1 MEFASALLR
10 AAHPDSIPLCQL
22 AQSTLVLLGSRITTL
37 ASPSLAPP
45 SSIISPARAGSVTQC
60 GLESILQLLRDLFT
74 VMAEVGILAVVA
86 EAVVVSLIDAV
97 TALTN
102 FNLKARQTSGVAAAA
117 GAAAAMLADLVTG
130 FPTLLDQNPGVLLRL
145 SCSAGQGESVTRC
158 MRAYLACLPQTVLE
172 SQLLAAA
179 AKLHPVTSVQDLE
192 VLHCQ
197 DSLPLTAPYAFIA
210 SLDESF

>member
-1 MEFASALLR
+1 VEFASALLR

-102 FNLKARQTSGVAAAA
+102 LKARQTSEVAAAA

-179 AKLHPVTSVQDLE
+179 AKLRPVTSVQDLE

>member
-97 TALTN
+97 TALT
-102 FNLKARQTSGVAAAA
+102 NLKARQTSGVAAAA